1 MRENETGGSDDSA
14 ARRVDRRRLLADV
27 SIFNVLDDAQLDG
40 LFKVTTTKKLKDGQI
55 LFRKGDAGRQLYGVV
70 EGRLKIY
77 ASGSDG
83 KEVVFGLADPGE
95 VIGEI
100 ALLDSNPRSAT
111 VVAVAASELLVLDRR
126 DFLPFLERH
135 PQVAV
140 RLSELLAERL
150 RRLSELT
157 EDSVLLAMRSR
168 LAKKLVSLAR
178 TYGEPCDAGMRID
191 MKLSQQSLG
200 DMVGTSRESINK
212 QLRAW
217 KQSGLVTSIKG
228 YITIHDMDG
237 LETLANYA
245 FH

>member
-1 MRENETGGSDDSA
+1 MSDFELDA
-14 ARRVDRRRLLADV
+14 PRRVDKRSLLADV
-27 SIFNVLDDAQLDG
+27 SLFHGLEDRYLDG

-55 LFRKGDAGRQLYGVV
+55 LFRKGDSGRQLYGVV

-111 VVAVAASELLVLDRR
+111 VVALAPSELLVLDRR
-126 DFLPFLERH
+126 DFLPFLDRH
-135 PQVAV
+135 PKVAV

-168 LAKKLVSLAR
+168 LAKKLIALAR
-178 TYGEPCDAGMRID
+178 SYGKPCAEGTRID
-191 MKLSQQSLG
+191 MKLSQQALG

-217 KQSGLVTSIKG
+217 KKQGLVTSLKG
-228 YITIHDMDG
+228 YVTIHDQDG
-237 LETLANYA
+237 LETLANYS
-245 FH
+245 FP